1 MWQYTYSDELYH
13 HGIKGQKWGV
23 RRYQNPDGSLTNAG
37 KKKIR
42 SALKEQEAAKK
53 YKARIDADRKWYKTY
68 DDIFGDKP
76 EGYEPTRKELDRMDK
91 ATGKYNKA
99 SYDFSDAMYKIKNDF
114 IQKYGNKRVSDL
126 KALSEKGKKE
136 VKDLLEASK
145 TDRKIWDENIDTVRR
160 SNIDS
165 DRYNLANSKYER
177 DAYKELMKNYKSEYG
192 ETLPDHG
199 NISKKKLDDNVKYY
213 ERMLKSDKKL
223 SNTRK

>member
-1 MWQYTYSDELYH
+1 
-13 HGIKGQKWGV
+13 
-23 RRYQNPDGSLTNAG
+23 
-37 KKKIR
+37 
-42 SALKEQEAAKK
+42 
-53 YKARIDADRKWYKTY
+53 
-68 DDIFGDKP
+68 
-76 EGYEPTRKELDRMDK
+76 MDK
-91 ATGKYNKA
+91 ATRKYDKA

-145 TDRKIWDENIDTVRR
+145 TDLKIWDENIDTVRR

-177 DAYKELMKNYKSEYG
+177 DAYRELMKNYKSEYG

-213 ERMLKSDKKL
+213 KRMLKSDKEL